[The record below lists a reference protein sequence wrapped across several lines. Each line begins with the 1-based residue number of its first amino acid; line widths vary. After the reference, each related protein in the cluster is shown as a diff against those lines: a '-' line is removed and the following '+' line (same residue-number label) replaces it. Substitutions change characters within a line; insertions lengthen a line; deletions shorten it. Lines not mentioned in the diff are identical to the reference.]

1 MEVIGRH
8 IVTRCLTQGR
18 QDLDALHDLTHGEG
32 REPVE
37 VDDTL
42 PRQLRALVTLRPF
55 LDITIKPHGGDVTT
69 RHERHRLTIINKV
82 RERQVTGVGMVHQLT
97 ETDAERTDRGRHQD
111 IGTRSRLRTT
121 LQGSPVQWPHLIGV
135 VREVR
140 VRTGIIERE
149 LTTDEQRALMMRG
162 TERSAEGSTGLTVGH
177 ERVGEEETGL
187 CREAVG
193 DLTSLSHEAV
203 LHLHTVIDRTTV
215 ADDGVLADDTRSDEY
230 RSIHRTHHR
239 TLRETGSTAD
249 LTVALDD
256 GVRDVFGI
264 DDLHIVAYI
273 ATVRT
278 RHAELVF
285 NHLLK
290 RLTQAFVVVML
301 HHEGGQL

>member
-1 MEVIGRH
+1 
-8 IVTRCLTQGR
+8 
-18 QDLDALHDLTHGEG
+18 
-32 REPVE
+32 
-37 VDDTL
+37 
-42 PRQLRALVTLRPF
+42 
-55 LDITIKPHGGDVTT
+55 
-69 RHERHRLTIINKV
+69 
-82 RERQVTGVGMVHQLT
+82 MVHQLT
-97 ETDAERTDRGRHQD
+97 KADAESTNRGGHQD

-121 LQGSPVQWPHLIGV
+121 LECSPVQGTHLIGM

-140 VRTGIIERE
+140 VRASVIERE
-149 LTTDEQRALMMRG
+149 LTANEQRALVVGG

-215 ADDGVLADDTRSDEY
+215 ADDGVLADDTRADEY
-230 RSIHRTHHR
+230 RGIHRTHHR

-285 NHLLK
+285 NHLLE

-301 HHEGGQL
+301 HHKGGQL